1 MRTLALL
8 SLALPLAGCC
18 PEPTRHPGDLDADTD
33 TDTDADTD
41 TDTDTDTDA
50 NADTDTDP
58 GQARRLVAYYTEWSV
73 YDRDLQVEDI
83 PGELLTHVNY
93 AFIEPSLSEG
103 CEVSDSWAALSR
115 DGGNFAKLQR
125 LKAEH
130 PELMI
135 LMSVGGWSG
144 SAAFSDIALTAERR
158 ERFAT
163 ACVAFMREHGFD
175 GIDIDW
181 EYPVEGGEGGRPQD
195 KENFTLLMAELRRQ
209 LDALGGEHPLTAATS
224 ASPSYVENLDLP
236 GLVEQLDWF
245 NLMTYDFYGFWDLRY
260 AGLHAALY
268 QASDNP
274 DPAAGQAFGDG
285 TVQAYLA
292 GGVPPEQIV
301 LGIPFY
307 GRAWS
312 GVSSDNDGLFQS
324 ATGVPEGTWGSGY
337 YDYWAI
343 AEDLLEDDS
352 YERHFHDEALAP
364 WLYRSRGGIV
374 VSYDD
379 PESIGHKLDYI
390 ETKDLGG
397 AMFWELGGD
406 TDDFVLTRQLADAL
420 GE

>member
-1 MRTLALL
+1 MRTLTLLVLTALL
-8 SLALPLAGCC
+8 QCC
-18 PEPTRHPGDLDADTD
+18 CSEPTRHPGDIGFEGDAD

-41 TDTDTDTDA
+41 SDSDTET
-50 NADTDTDP
+50 
-58 GQARRLVAYYTEWSV
+58 GQERRVVAYYTEWSV

-83 PGELLTHVNY
+83 PADLLTHVNY
-93 AFIEPSLSEG
+93 AFIEPSLEEG
-103 CEVSDSWAALSR
+103 CEVSDTWAALSR
-115 DGGNFAKLQR
+115 GGGNYAKLVR

-130 PELMI
+130 PELVI

-144 SAAFSDIALTAERR
+144 SAAFSDIALTQERR
-158 ERFAT
+158 ERFAS
-163 ACVAFMREHGFD
+163 ACVAFMQEHGFD

-181 EYPVEGGEGGRPQD
+181 EYPVEGGENGRPQD
-195 KENFTLLMAELRRQ
+195 RENFTLLMAELRQQ
-209 LDALGGEHPLTAATS
+209 LDALEGEHPLTAATT

-236 GLVEQLDWF
+236 GLAEQLDWF

-268 QASDNP
+268 RASDNP
-274 DPAAGQAFGDG
+274 DTAAGQAFGDG
-285 TVQAYLA
+285 TVQAYLD
-292 GGVPPEQIV
+292 GGVPPEQLT

-307 GRAWS
+307 GRGWS

-324 ATGVPEGTWGSGY
+324 ATGVPEGSQGSGY

-343 AEDLLEDDS
+343 VDDLLDDSS

-364 WLYRSRGGIV
+364 WLYRARGGIV
-374 VSYDD
+374 ISYDD

-390 ETKDLGG
+390 RANELGG

-406 TDDFVLTRQLADAL
+406 TDDFVLTRQLAEAL
-420 GE
+420 RE